1 MLSFQISQIKVS
13 LVARITVKEGQRR
26 YGKGRRGEIGERG
39 TIGEREEIE
48 RWRERQRERDRDRA
62 GVLLYV

>member
-26 YGKGRRGEIGERG
+26 YGKGRRGEIGEG
-39 TIGEREEIE
+39 TWGGG
-48 RWRERQRERDRDRA
+48 A
-62 GVLLYV
+62 GDGGD